1 MTKQPLYGI
10 DTKQSAQN
18 VQHKV
23 MQEIR
28 KPKQKRKLLLLIP
41 SIVIV
46 AAVLLFLYTQLQPN
60 GQQNLFAT
68 SSIRDEI
75 TIQISPLT
83 EDDIFL
89 YKNKSTSEQE
99 LKNDYKVFFFRYH
112 VTKAKG
118 DVVTIEHPVIWR
130 QFIHEIDGSDRYAS
144 GGGWSQNNV
153 QDNFAHDEVRFVFY
167 SKNLTNEQLKTALNS
182 YKLKITLKN
191 KKGEIIE
198 EMIPLGEYVEFVD
211 S

>member
-46 AAVLLFLYTQLQPN
+46 TAVLLFLYTQLQPN
-60 GQQNLFAT
+60 GQQNLLAT

-99 LKNDYKVFFFRYH
+99 LKSDYKVFFFSYH

-118 DVVTIEHPVIWR
+118 DVVTIEHPKLWD
-130 QFIHEIDGSDRYAS
+130 QFINGVDGSNRYAS

-153 QDNFAHDEVRFVFY
+153 QENFAHDEVRFVFY

-182 YKLKITLKN
+182 YRLKVTLKN